1 MKTLKTEEVDGRTY
15 RNVRTARREIGEFI
29 EQVYNRTRLHSA
41 LGYQSPSEFEAAYIP
56 VHSAVLEAAQ

>member
-15 RNVRTARREIGEFI
+15 RNVRTARREIG
-29 EQVYNRTRLHSA
+29 TRLHSA

-56 VHSAVLEAAQ
+56 AHSAVLEAAQ